1 VNELYFARDVRVADP
16 DQSAHRLARF
26 RDGWRNAVSGQSY
39 TERTLSELTW
49 ENLGYRLGKL
59 FGETSP
65 LLIDLMYEWC
75 VHQQAKR

>member
-1 VNELYFARDVRVADP
+1 VNELAFERDARDANP
-16 DQSAHRLARF
+16 DQNAHRLARF
-26 RDGWRNAVSGQSY
+26 RDGWRNALSSQSY
-39 TERTLSELTW
+39 TERTLAELTW

>member
-1 VNELYFARDVRVADP
+1 MNELAFVRDVRDTDP
-16 DQSAHRLARF
+16 DQTAHRLARF
-26 RDGWRNAVSGQSY
+26 REGWRNAVSGRPY
-39 TERTLSELTW
+39 TEKTLADLTW

-75 VHQQAKR
+75 VHQQGKR

>member
-1 VNELYFARDVRVADP
+1 MNELAFSRDVRVTDP
-16 DQSAHRLARF
+16 DQTAHRLARF
-26 RDGWRNAVSGQSY
+26 RDGWRNAISGQAY
-39 TERTLSELTW
+39 TEKTLGDLTW

-65 LLIDLMYEWC
+65 LLIDQMYEWC